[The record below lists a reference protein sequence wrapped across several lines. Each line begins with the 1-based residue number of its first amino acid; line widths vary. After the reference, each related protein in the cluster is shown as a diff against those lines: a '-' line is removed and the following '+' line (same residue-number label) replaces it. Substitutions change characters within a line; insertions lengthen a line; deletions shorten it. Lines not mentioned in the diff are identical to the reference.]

1 MPPGKREGEPGVK
14 QRLDAYFE
22 LSHLGSSV
30 RVEVLAGLTTFLTMA
45 YIIVVNPL
53 ILGDAGVPL
62 DGALFAT
69 VMVAALS
76 SIAMGLYANL
86 PIALAPGMGLNAYF
100 AYTLVLGQGLAWETA
115 LAAVFVSGLVF
126 IVLSLPGVNLREKIV
141 RAVPPGVRIG
151 VAAGIG
157 LFLALI
163 GMVNAGVI
171 VASPATVVAFGGFN
185 PSFVLFFLGL
195 VLAALFLIKRIPGA
209 LVLSILAVSLLALVF
224 QTLGWVADT
233 VFVPETMFAAPSLN
247 AFLRLD
253 LVAVMSVG
261 LIAPIFAL
269 LFTDMFDSIS
279 TFVGVSKVAG
289 LVDAEG
295 HPKNAGKALLID
307 GISTAMSGL
316 FGSSPGTAYI
326 ESAAGVE
333 QGGRS
338 GLTAVVAGLLFL
350 PFMFLAPLLGFIPAV
365 ATAPVLV
372 LVGLFMMSV
381 LKDVDWSD
389 YEVVVPAFV
398 AMIAIP
404 FTYSITEGI
413 VFGFLAHVV
422 IRVLVGKWSQISAT
436 LWVIFALSIAMLLL

>member
-1 MPPGKREGEPGVK
+1 VK
-14 QRLDAYFE
+14 QRLDTYFE
-22 LSHLGSSV
+22 LTRLGTSV
-30 RVEVLAGLTTFLTMA
+30 RVEVLAGITTFLTMA

-69 VMVAALS
+69 VMVAGVS
-76 SIAMGLYANL
+76 SIFMGLYANL

-100 AYTLVLGQGLAWETA
+100 AYTLVLGQGLSWEAA
-115 LAAVFVSGLVF
+115 LAAVFVSGLIF
-126 IVLSLPGVNLREKIV
+126 IVLSLPGLNVREQIV

-171 VASPATVVAFGGFN
+171 VASPATVVGFGGFGAG
-185 PSFVLFFLGL
+185 FVLFFIGL
-195 VLAALFLIKRIPGA
+195 VLAALFLIRRVPGA
-209 LVLSILAVSLLALVF
+209 LILSILAVSLLALVF
-224 QTLGWVADT
+224 QGLGWVADA
-233 VFVPETMFAAPSLN
+233 VFIPEAIVAAPSLST
-247 AFLRLD
+247 FLRLD
-253 LVAVMSVG
+253 LLAVFSAAM
-261 LIAPIFAL
+261 IAPIFAL

-289 LVDAEG
+289 LVDEEG
-295 HPKNAGKALLID
+295 HPKNAGKALLVD
-307 GISTAMSGL
+307 GTSTALSGL
-316 FGSSPGTAYI
+316 LGSSPGTAYI

-338 GLTAVVAGLLFL
+338 GLTAVVAGALFL

-381 LKDVDWSD
+381 LKDVDWND
-389 YEVVVPAFV
+389 FEVVVPAFV

-422 IRVLVGKWSQISAT
+422 IRVLNGKWSQIGAT
-436 LWVIFALSIAMLLL
+436 LWIIFALSIVMLLL

>member
-1 MPPGKREGEPGVK
+1 MQ
-14 QRLDAYFE
+14 QRLESFFGLKA
-22 LSHLGSSV
+22 LGTNV
-30 RVEVLAGLTTFLTMA
+30 RVEVLAGVTTFLTMA

-69 VMVAALS
+69 VMVAAVS
-76 SIAMGLYANL
+76 SILMGLYAKL
-86 PIALAPGMGLNAYF
+86 PLALAPGMGLNAYF
-100 AYTLVLGQGLAWETA
+100 TYTLVLGQGLSWQTA

-126 IVLSLPGVNLREKIV
+126 IALSWPGWNVREKIV
-141 RAVPPGVRIG
+141 RAVPPGVRMG

-163 GMVNAGVI
+163 GLINAGVI
-171 VASPATVVAFGGFN
+171 VGSPATVVAFGGFSA
-185 PSFVLFFLGL
+185 SFVLFFIGL
-195 VLAALFLIKRIPGA
+195 ILAAVLLVRKVPGA
-209 LVLSILAVSLLALVF
+209 LIVSILAVSVLALVF
-224 QTLGWVADT
+224 QSLGWLEGA
-233 VFVPETMFAAPSLN
+233 VFVPDAVVAAPSLST
-247 AFLRLD
+247 FFQLD
-253 LVAVMSVG
+253 LIGVLSVS

-279 TFVGVSKVAG
+279 TFVGVTKVAG
-289 LVDAEG
+289 LVDEEG
-295 HPKNAGKALLID
+295 HPKNAGKALLVD
-307 GISTAMSGL
+307 GVSTTVSGL
-316 FGSSPGTAYI
+316 FGSSPGTADI

-350 PFMFLAPLLGFIPAV
+350 PFMFFSPLLGLIPAV

-381 LKDVDWSD
+381 LRDVDWGD
-389 YEVVVPAFV
+389 FEVVVPAFI

-413 VFGFLAHVV
+413 VFGFIAHVAL
-422 IRVLVGKWSQISAT
+422 RVLNGKIGEISPT
-436 LWVIFALSIAMLLL
+436 LWVIFAFSIGVLLL

>member
-1 MPPGKREGEPGVK
+1 MK
-14 QRLDAYFE
+14 QRLEAYFGLE
-22 LSHLGSSV
+22 ALGTSV
-30 RVEVLAGLTTFLTMA
+30 RVEVLAGITTFLTMA

-53 ILGDAGVPL
+53 ILGDAGVPIE
-62 DGALFAT
+62 GAMFAT
-69 VMVAALS
+69 VMVAAIS
-76 SIAMGLYANL
+76 SIFMGLYAKL

-100 AYTLVLGQGLAWETA
+100 AYTLVLAQGLSWQTA

-126 IVLSLPGVNLREKIV
+126 IALSLPGWNVREKIV
-141 RAVPPGVRIG
+141 RAVPSGVRMG

-171 VASPATVVAFGGFN
+171 TASPATVVAFGGFSA
-185 PSFVLFFLGL
+185 SFVLFFLGL
-195 VLAALFLIKRIPGA
+195 VLAATFLIRKVRGA
-209 LVLSILAVSLLALVF
+209 LILSILGVSILALVF
-224 QTLGWVADT
+224 QWLGWVEGA
-233 VFVPETMFAAPSLN
+233 VFVPDRVVAAPSLDT
-247 AFLRLD
+247 FFQLD
-253 LVAVMSVG
+253 LLGVFSVSI
-261 LIAPIFAL
+261 IAPIFAL

-279 TFVGVSKVAG
+279 TFVGVTKVAG
-289 LVDAEG
+289 LVDEEG
-295 HPKNAGKALLID
+295 HPKNAGKALLVD
-307 GISTAMSGL
+307 GTSTAISGL

-333 QGGRS
+333 EGGRS

-350 PFMFLAPLLGFIPAV
+350 PFMFFSPLLGFIPAV

-413 VFGFLAHVV
+413 VFGFLAHV
-422 IRVLVGKWSQISAT
+422 IILVLNGKVREISPT
-436 LWVIFALSIAMLLL
+436 LWVIFALSIVMLLL

>member
-1 MPPGKREGEPGVK
+1 MFNKFFQLRE
-14 QRLDAYFE
+14 
-22 LSHLGSSV
+22 LGTSIH
-30 RVEVLAGLTTFLTMA
+30 VEVLAGITTFLTMA

-62 DGALFAT
+62 EGAMFAT
-69 VMVAALS
+69 VMVAAVS
-76 SIAMGLYANL
+76 SILMGLYAKL

-100 AYTLVLGQGLAWETA
+100 AYTLVLGQGLSWQTA
-115 LAAVFVSGLVF
+115 LAAVFLSGIVF
-126 IVLSLPGVNLREKIV
+126 VLLSLPGWNVREKII
-141 RAVPPGVRIG
+141 RAVPNGVRLG

-171 VASPATVVAFGGFN
+171 VASPATIVSFGGFS

-195 VLAALFLIKRIPGA
+195 VFASMLLIRKVPGA
-209 LVLSILAVSLLALVF
+209 LIISIVAVSVLALFF
-224 QTLGWVADT
+224 QNLGWVSDV
-233 VFVPETMFAAPSLN
+233 VFVPESVFATPS
-247 AFLRLD
+247 FSTFFQLD
-253 LVAVMSVG
+253 IVG
-261 LIAPIFAL
+261 VLSISLIAPIFAL

-279 TFVGVSKVAG
+279 TFMGVTKVAG
-289 LVDAEG
+289 LVDEDG
-295 HPKNAGKALLID
+295 HPKNAGKALLVD
-307 GISTAMSGL
+307 GLSTTVSGL

-333 QGGRS
+333 EGGRS

-350 PFMFLAPLLGFIPAV
+350 PFMFFSPLLGLVPSV

-381 LKDVDWSD
+381 VRDISWND
-389 YEVVVPAFV
+389 YETVVPAFV
-398 AMIAIP
+398 AMITIP

-413 VFGFLAHVV
+413 VFGFLAHVIIKV
-422 IRVLVGKWSQISAT
+422 INGRLVDISPT
-436 LWVIFALSIAMLLL
+436 LWIIFAFSIGMLLL

>member
-1 MPPGKREGEPGVK
+1 MK

-22 LSHLGSSV
+22 LSQLGTSV
-30 RVEVLAGLTTFLTMA
+30 RVEVLAGITTFLTMA

-69 VMVAALS
+69 VMVAGIS
-76 SIAMGLYANL
+76 SIFMGLYAKL

-115 LAAVFVSGLVF
+115 LAAVFVSGLIFV
-126 IVLSLPGVNLREKIV
+126 VLSLPGLNVREQIV

-171 VASPATVVAFGGFN
+171 VASPATVVEFGGFGAG
-185 PSFVLFFLGL
+185 FVLFFLGL
-195 VLAALFLIKRIPGA
+195 VLAALFLIRKVPGA
-209 LVLSILAVSLLALVF
+209 LILSILAVSLLALLF
-224 QTLGWVADT
+224 QSFGWVVDA
-233 VFVPETMFAAPSLN
+233 VFIPEAVVQAPSLDT
-247 AFLRLD
+247 FLRLD
-253 LVAVMSVG
+253 LVAVFSVA

-279 TFVGVSKVAG
+279 TFVGVAKVAG
-289 LVDAEG
+289 LVDEQG
-295 HPKNAGKALLID
+295 HPKNAGKALLVD
-307 GISTAMSGL
+307 GTSTAISGL

-338 GLTAVVAGLLFL
+338 GLTAVVAGALFL

-381 LKDVDWSD
+381 LKDVDWND
-389 YEVVVPAFV
+389 FEVVVPAFV

-422 IRVLVGKWSQISAT
+422 IRVLNGKWSEIGAT
-436 LWVIFALSIAMLLL
+436 LWVIFALSIVMLLL

>member
-1 MPPGKREGEPGVK
+1 MK
-14 QRLDAYFE
+14 QRLDAFFE
-22 LSHLGSSV
+22 LTRLNTSV

-69 VMVAALS
+69 VMVAAVS
-76 SIAMGLYANL
+76 SILMGVYAKL

-100 AYTLVLGQGLAWETA
+100 AYTLVLGQGLSWQTA

-126 IVLSLPGVNLREKIV
+126 IVLSLPGLNVREKIV
-141 RAVPPGVRIG
+141 RAVPTGVRIG

-171 VASPATVVAFGGFN
+171 VASPATVVEFGGF
-185 PSFVLFFLGL
+185 SATFVLFFLGL
-195 VLAALFLIKRIPGA
+195 VLAALFLIRKIPGA
-209 LVLSILAVSLLALVF
+209 LVLSILAVSLLTLLF
-224 QTLGWVADT
+224 QSVGWVSDA
-233 VFVPETMFAAPSLN
+233 VFVPEAVFAAPSLST
-247 AFLRLD
+247 FLQLD
-253 LVAVMSVG
+253 LVGVLSVS

-279 TFVGVSKVAG
+279 TFVGVTKVAG
-289 LVDAEG
+289 LVDEDG
-295 HPKNAGKALLID
+295 HPKNAGKALLVD
-307 GISTAMSGL
+307 GASTAISGL

-333 QGGRS
+333 EGGRS
-338 GLTAVVAGLLFL
+338 GLTAVVAGLMFL
-350 PFMFLAPLLGFIPAV
+350 PFMFLSPLLGFIPAV

-381 LKDVDWSD
+381 LRDVDWSD

-413 VFGFLAHVV
+413 VFGFLAHVI
-422 IRVLVGKWSQISAT
+422 IRVLNGKWADISAT
-436 LWVIFALSIAMLLL
+436 LWVIFALSIVMLLL